1 VSKILISML
10 ERRDLFI
17 IHGYDVD
24 DDDSG
29 IMSVRGQLVD
39 TQIYLSL

>member
-10 ERRDLFI
+10 ERRDVFI
-17 IHGYDVD
+17 IHGYD

-39 TQIYLSL
+39 TQIYLLL